1 MQNVL
6 IIGATSAIAQ
16 AVARQFAERG
26 ANLVL
31 WARSAEKMGIV
42 ASDLRT
48 RYQAKV
54 VIEAFDFV
62 DFSHHAPALDR
73 AIAAHGEL
81 HAAILCHGSLGDQ
94 AASQADFSVT
104 DQELLTNCRSA
115 LSFLTL
121 LANRFEQQGHG
132 TIAVISS
139 VAGDRGRQSNYVY
152 GTAKAALNTFAQGLR
167 NRLYSKGVHVLTVKP
182 GFVDTPHDRSPAK
195 RARSSPPPD
204 RVARDIIRAID
215 REQCVLYTP
224 WFWRWIMLI
233 INLIPEPI
241 FRKLKL

>member
-6 IIGATSAIAQ
+6 IIGATSALAQ
-16 AVARQFAERG
+16 AMAHQFAGRG

-31 WARSAEKMGIV
+31 WARSAEKLEVM

-48 RYQAKV
+48 RYQVKV

-62 DFSHHAPALDR
+62 DFSHHAGALDR
-73 AIAAHGEL
+73 AFAGTGEL
-81 HAAILCHGSLGDQ
+81 DTAILCHGTLGNQ
-94 AASQADFSVT
+94 AASQADFSIA
-104 DQELLTNCRSA
+104 DQELLINCRSA

-121 LANRFEQQGHG
+121 LANRFEQQGRG
-132 TIAVISS
+132 TIAIISS

-152 GTAKAALNTFAQGLR
+152 GTAKAALNTFTQGLR
-167 NRLYSKGVHVLTVKP
+167 NRLYPKGVHVLTVKP
-182 GFVDTPHDRSPAK
+182 GFVDTPMTAHLPKGPLFASPEQ
-195 RARSSPPPD
+195 
-204 RVARDIIRAID
+204 VAQDIVSAI
-215 REQCVLYTP
+215 EKKKCVLYTP

-233 INLIPEPI
+233 IRLIPESV